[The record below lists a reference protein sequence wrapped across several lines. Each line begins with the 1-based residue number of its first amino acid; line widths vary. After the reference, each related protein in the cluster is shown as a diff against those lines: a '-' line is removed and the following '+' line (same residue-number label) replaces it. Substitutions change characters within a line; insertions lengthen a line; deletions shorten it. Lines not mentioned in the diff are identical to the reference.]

1 MNGGQKNGG
10 VGDLSEG
17 KMQINKSLKEIE
29 FKINELN
36 KSELEKDEA
45 LNIFYN
51 WITEPKMYL
60 DGGEDYT
67 AVARR

>member
-1 MNGGQKNGG
+1 MKIT
-10 VGDLSEG
+10 
-17 KMQINKSLKEIE
+17 KTPKEIE

-36 KSELEKDEA
+36 RSELEKDEV

-51 WITEPKMYL
+51 WIVEPEMYL

-67 AVARR
+67 SVVRR